1 MSGHGFIWKV
11 SDVETGQE
19 GLSGFVAAKADPRP
33 VKFAAESAATQPA
46 TGAKKVMGQASIREL
61 PDEPA

>member
-1 MSGHGFIWKV
+1 LQV

-33 VKFAAESAATQPA
+33 VKFAAESAATQPT
-46 TGAKKVMGQASIREL
+46 TGAKKVMGQASIRE
-61 PDEPA
+61 